1 VIRRRDAWPLGAL
14 GFIVAVTAS
23 WWALALW
30 SAPGAP
36 EWLERAR
43 SVCFNITESGLPD
56 AGGWLLLVGQPL
68 GMIAIL
74 LAGWGHEV
82 RESLAHLGS
91 TRGGRTARTTVVL
104 AVTASL
110 GAAAFRVANARVSPV
125 TFGGEEWAAAGRPR
139 LDMRWPTSPGLVDQG
154 GGPFDLRSLRGRP
167 AMVTFAF
174 GHCQTVCP
182 AIVHA
187 ARVARQSLSEEV
199 SIVVFTLDPWRDT
212 PSRLPVFLSQLELD
226 PRTDHV
232 VGGSVGAVEAALD
245 AWGIGRQRN
254 ERTGDIVHPALVY
267 LVTRE
272 GAVAFAS
279 TGAPE
284 QITILAERLGWRS
297 DTR

>member
-1 VIRRRDAWPLGAL
+1 MIRRRDAWPLGAL
-14 GFIVAVTAS
+14 GFILTVTAS

-30 SAPGAP
+30 PAQGAP
-36 EWLERAR
+36 EWLVRAR
-43 SVCFNITESGLPD
+43 SVCFNITETGLPD

-68 GMIAIL
+68 GMVAVL
-74 LAGWGHEV
+74 LAGWGSDV
-82 RESLAHLGS
+82 RESIAHLGS
-91 TRGGRTARTTVVL
+91 TRGGRSVL
-104 AVTASL
+104 AVAVLAFTASL
-110 GAAAFRVANARVSPV
+110 GVAAIRVAGARVPPV
-125 TFGGEEWAAAGRPR
+125 TLGGESAAAGIPR
-139 LDMRWPTSPGLVDQG
+139 LDMRWPISPGLVDQSG
-154 GGPFDLRSLRGRP
+154 EAFGLPSLGGRP
-167 AMVTFAF
+167 AMITFAF

-182 AIVHA
+182 VIVHA
-187 ARVARQSLSEEV
+187 ARAARESLGREI

-212 PSRLPVFLSQLELD
+212 PSRLPALLSQFELD

-232 VGGSVGAVEAALD
+232 VGGSVSTVEAALD

-284 QITILAERLGWRS
+284 QITILAERLGWRP
-297 DTR
+297 DTP